1 VRKKLADNKVSNE
14 MGKKQY
20 IRYVGNGAD
29 NNTYEKIFKKHKISE
44 YSIETGIGRN
54 RQTVIQCLPE
64 CKRKQKAYN
73 GFINHNGSFAGFH
86 ARKRTEDGWYWLT
99 TDGDW
104 EKYISNSHKYVVKHR
119 EKIGGLFDENTE
131 EIVFQAVW
139 LTGKDGDFV
148 DCGYDFFSNPVMA
161 HALGSLEGQVHGNT
175 LEAFNYAMSCGYKVY
190 ETDVHMTGDDKL
202 VLYHGWFASDEVRNM
217 SYDELIKKKSGKNTM
232 MNTAQLYKIM
242 KEHPDFR
249 VEIDLYNY
257 KGDIIKKRIAALVE
271 DFQHD
276 DEVLD
281 KLLIQAHGVEMLLD
295 IDSVYKFKNYQLLA
309 GNVPEKYDE
318 VIDKCID
325 YGVSSVAM
333 RTNLAKKKFVKKFR
347 TSGIYILGF
356 TVDHD
361 VALAKRLLETGV
373 NTLCTNYITPEIL
386 RSAKDTFGY
395 NSFKIFYNS
404 GKSDVQETYTE
415 GIESGKFKG
424 TLRITPSGNIE
435 FCHSR
440 NWKNDGKQQLVKNRF
455 TREGMKFEGWHARIT
470 VDGRKLWYCT
480 DGCYH
485 LKGDIKKGRPY
496 KKVLFKDGQIIPKW
510 IVPEKAKYIMVAVW
524 TKIGEENI

>member
-1 VRKKLADNKVSNE
+1 
-14 MGKKQY
+14 
-20 IRYVGNGAD
+20 
-29 NNTYEKIFKKHKISE
+29 
-44 YSIETGIGRN
+44 
-54 RQTVIQCLPE
+54 
-64 CKRKQKAYN
+64 
-73 GFINHNGSFAGFH
+73 
-86 ARKRTEDGWYWLT
+86 
-99 TDGDW
+99 
-104 EKYISNSHKYVVKHR
+104 
-119 EKIGGLFDENTE
+119 
-131 EIVFQAVW
+131 
-139 LTGKDGDFV
+139 
-148 DCGYDFFSNPVMA
+148 
-161 HALGSLEGQVHGNT
+161 
-175 LEAFNYAMSCGYKVY
+175 
-190 ETDVHMTGDDKL
+190 
-202 VLYHGWFASDEVRNM
+202 
-217 SYDELIKKKSGKNTM
+217 
-232 MNTAQLYKIM
+232 
-242 KEHPDFR
+242 
-249 VEIDLYNY
+249 
-257 KGDIIKKRIAALVE
+257 
-271 DFQHD
+271 
-276 DEVLD
+276 
-281 KLLIQAHGVEMLLD
+281 MLLD

-455 TREGMKFEGWHARIT
+455 TREGLKFEGWHARIT